1 MQVRWVLAS
10 LMLSTFVYGQ
20 AIPGAPSDVPPAI
33 TTTSNLVVVPTLV
46 RAPTGELVQNLLA
59 RDFKLRDDGV
69 DQQVS
74 LDDGE
79 RQPLS
84 IVVLMQTGGA
94 AGREFPFYA
103 NVPTM
108 LDAMSGSSA
117 HHAALVTFDSRPE
130 ELWSF
135 TSKTDS
141 LQEGFTHPEQ
151 GDFGAAIYDAVN
163 FGVDLLS
170 RQPPNT
176 RRVLL
181 LLSQLQDVG
190 SKSRVED
197 VVRRLGENDITIYS
211 VAFSPEKAWLKDQFT
226 KPRNGNPPY
235 RMSDDR
241 AAILYTFNLDTPLRM
256 AIRSMRN
263 NAAAEIASL
272 SGGEYVQ
279 FNQKHD
285 LEISLGDLANH
296 IPNRYMLSFQPS
308 SQTPGLHALQVS
320 IPRQPSLNVSA
331 RTSYWSAPSS
341 RP

>member
-1 MQVRWVLAS
+1 MHVRWILAS

-20 AIPGAPSDVPPAI
+20 GVPAAQPVAPPAI

-46 RAPTGELVQNLLA
+46 RSPTGELVQDLQSQ
-59 RDFKLRDDGV
+59 DFSLSDDGV
-69 DQQVS
+69 DQHVS
-74 LDDGE
+74 LDEHD

-84 IVVLMQTGGA
+84 IVVLMQIGGA

-151 GDFGAAIYDAVN
+151 GDSGAAIYDAVN

-170 RQPPNT
+170 RQPPDA

-181 LLSQLQDVG
+181 LLSQFQDVG

-197 VVRRLGENDITIYS
+197 VVRRLGENNITIYS
-211 VAFSPEKAWLKDQFT
+211 VAFSPEKTWLKDQFT
-226 KPRNGNPPY
+226 KPRSGNPPY

-241 AAILYTFNLDTPLRM
+241 PAIIYTFNLDTPLRM

-263 NAAAEIASL
+263 NAAEEIASL

-285 LEISLGDLANH
+285 LESSLGDLANH

-308 SQTPGLHALQVS
+308 SGAPGLHSLHVS

-331 RTSYWSAPSS
+331 RSSYWSTPSPT
-341 RP
+341 R